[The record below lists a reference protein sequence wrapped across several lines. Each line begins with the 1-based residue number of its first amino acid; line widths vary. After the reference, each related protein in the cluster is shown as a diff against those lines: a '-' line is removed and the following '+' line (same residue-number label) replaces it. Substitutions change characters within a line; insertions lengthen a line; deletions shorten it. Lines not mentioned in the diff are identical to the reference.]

1 MAAKKTSKSK
11 RNSAEKVTASKKII
25 IASYVIGAVLTGVTV
40 VGAFLGFDVSVIGM
54 VTTAAYAEIAAS
66 NAFYF
71 SKAKKENALK
81 IALSTIKSVPAEKVD
96 DVVKMISTIGG
107 IV

>member
-1 MAAKKTSKSK
+1 MAAKKITKK
-11 RNSAEKVTASKKII
+11 ATEKLTASKKII

-40 VGAFLGFDVSVIGM
+40 VGAFLGSDVSTIGM

-71 SKAKKENALK
+71 NKAKKENALK
-81 IALSTIKSVPAEKVD
+81 IALSATKNASPEKVD
-96 DVVKMISTIGG
+96 DLVKMLSAIGG
-107 IV
+107 VI

>member
-1 MAAKKTSKSK
+1 MAAKKATKK
-11 RNSAEKVTASKKII
+11 TAEKLTASKKII
-25 IASYVIGAVLTGVTV
+25 IASYAIGAVLTGVTI
-40 VGAFLGFDVSVIGM
+40 VGAFLGFDVSTVGM

-71 SKAKKENALK
+71 NKAKKENALK
-81 IALSTIKSVPAEKVD
+81 IALSATKNASAEKVD
-96 DVVKMISTIGG
+96 DVAKMVSAIGG

>member
-1 MAAKKTSKSK
+1 MAAKKTSQSK

-25 IASYVIGAVLTGVTV
+25 IASYAIGAVLTGVTI
-40 VGAFLGFDVSVIGM
+40 VGAFLGFDVSVVGM

-81 IALSTIKSVPAEKVD
+81 IALSAIKSVPTEKVD
-96 DVVKMISTIGG
+96 DVVKMISAIGG

>member
-1 MAAKKTSKSK
+1 MATKKATKKT
-11 RNSAEKVTASKKII
+11 AEKLTSSKKII
-25 IASYVIGAVLTGVTV
+25 IASYIIGAVLTGVTI
-40 VGAFLGFDVSVIGM
+40 VGAFLGFDVSTIGM
-54 VTTAAYAEIAAS
+54 VTTVAYAEIAAS

-81 IALSTIKSVPAEKVD
+81 IALAAIKEVPAEKVD
-96 DVVKMISTIGG
+96 DVVKMVSTIGG